1 MVSPARE
8 VGVDEVIQAMAAA
21 VGRSL
26 SARCVILFG
35 SRARG
40 DYKDY
45 SDVDLAVILD
55 QPPVPIGSQE
65 RIRLEAQGAAAAES
79 VCGKLFRHIDVR
91 LWTEPEYR
99 KQKRSINH
107 VAGRSWREGK
117 VLYGSHETLPGEEEV
132 AELDHVREL
141 LDMAAGQLVAM
152 DRLKDENVREED
164 FGFHAER
171 ATELSLKAWIALTGN
186 QYRLTHFL
194 HLLFDQLEQAGADE
208 TAQFR
213 YLTSLT
219 NYAVLYQ
226 YHPIVSPV
234 MDRDQVIGD
243 VRRFVEH
250 VSTLLDEAEAV

>member
-8 VGVDEVIQAMAAA
+8 VSVDEVIQAMAVA

-26 SARCVILFG
+26 SARCIILFG

-55 QPPVPIGSQE
+55 QPPVPLGSQE
-65 RIRLEAQGAAAAES
+65 RIRLEGQGAATAES
-79 VCGKLFRHIDVR
+79 VCGKLFRRIDVR

-141 LDMAAGQLVAM
+141 VDMARGNIDAM
-152 DRLKDENVREED
+152 SALDNASIREEH

-171 ATELSLKAWIALTGN
+171 ATELTLKAWLALNGR
-186 QYRLTHFL
+186 QYSLTHRL
-194 HLLFDQLEQAGADE
+194 EVLLNELEQSGAVG
-208 TAQFR
+208 TSRFR
-213 YLTSLT
+213 HLASLT
-219 NYAVLYQ
+219 NYAVIYQ
-226 YHPIVSPV
+226 YQGIPV
-234 MDRDQVIGD
+234 PTMDRRWMTGQVS
-243 VRRFVEH
+243 RLVEH
-250 VSTLLDEAEAV
+250 VSALLDQAEAS

>member
-79 VCGKLFRHIDVR
+79 VCGKLFQRIDVR

-117 VLYGSHETLPGEEEV
+117 VLHGSHETLPGEEEV

-141 LDMAAGQLVAM
+141 IDMARGQIGTMGRLV
-152 DRLKDENVREED
+152 DDGIREED

-171 ATELSLKAWIALTGN
+171 AVELPLKAWIALTGR
-186 QYRLTHFL
+186 QYPLTHEL
-194 HLLFDQLEQAGADE
+194 KELFDLLDE
-208 TAQFR
+208 TGVSATSQFR
-213 YLTSLT
+213 HLVSLT

-226 YHPIVSPV
+226 YHNIPDPR
-234 MDRDQVIGD
+234 MDRERVMED
-243 VRRFVEH
+243 VCRFVEH
-250 VSTLLDEAEAV
+250 VSSLPDQAEAS

>member
-8 VGVDEVIQAMAAA
+8 VGVDEVIQAMAVA

-65 RIRLEAQGAAAAES
+65 RIRLETQGTAAAES
-79 VCGKLFRHIDVR
+79 ICGKLFQRIDVR

-132 AELDHVREL
+132 AELDHIGEL
-141 LDMAAGQLVAM
+141 LDMAHGQIGTMGRLV
-152 DRLKDENVREED
+152 DDGIREED

-171 ATELSLKAWIALTGN
+171 AVELSLKAWIALTGR
-186 QYRLTHFL
+186 QYPLTHEL
-194 HLLFDQLEQAGADE
+194 KELFDLLDEAGVSG
-208 TAQFR
+208 TSQFR
-213 YLTSLT
+213 HLVSLT

-226 YHPIVSPV
+226 YHNIPDPR
-234 MDRDQVIGD
+234 MDRECLMED

-250 VSTLLDEAEAV
+250 VSALLDQAEAS

>member
-8 VGVDEVIQAMAAA
+8 VGVDEVIQAMAVA

-55 QPPVPIGSQE
+55 QPPVPLGSQE
-65 RIRLEAQGAAAAES
+65 RIRLETQGAAAAES
-79 VCGKLFRHIDVR
+79 VCGKLFQRIDVR

-141 LDMAAGQLVAM
+141 VDMARGQIDTMGFLATGA
-152 DRLKDENVREED
+152 REED

-171 ATELSLKAWIALTGN
+171 ATELTLKAWIALRGD
-186 QYRLTHFL
+186 QYPLTHQL
-194 HLLFDQLEQAGADE
+194 GILLDRLEETGASGADR
-208 TAQFR
+208 FR
-213 YLTSLT
+213 HLASLT
-219 NYAVLYQ
+219 NYAVIYQ
-226 YHPIVSPV
+226 YRELPV
-234 MDRDQVIGD
+234 RSMDRHLVMRQVGQ
-243 VRRFVEH
+243 FVEH
-250 VSTLLDEAEAV
+250 VSALLDQAEEV